1 MTYANDEKIMFENFD
16 RSRSTDYKHCSL
28 HGLIIHDTI
37 GLLDACYVHANLLT
51 CMANKSSSGDEI
63 PERDVTYL
71 LSVYLFTTE
80 LRHTCTS
87 GIFSE

>member
-1 MTYANDEKIMFENFD
+1 MVTQSD
-16 RSRSTDYKHCSL
+16 
-28 HGLIIHDTI
+28 
-37 GLLDACYVHANLLT
+37 
-51 CMANKSSSGDEI
+51 KSSSGDEI

-80 LRHTCTS
+80 LRHTSGS